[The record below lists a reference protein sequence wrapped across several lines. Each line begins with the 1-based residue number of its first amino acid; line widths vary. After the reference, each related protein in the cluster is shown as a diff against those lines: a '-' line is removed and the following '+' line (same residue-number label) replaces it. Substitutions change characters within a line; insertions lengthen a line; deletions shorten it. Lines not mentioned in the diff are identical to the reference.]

1 MLPITNLRG
10 FNYYKEVNANIK
22 YTKNF
27 QTSSFQSCRVSNV
40 IKLIFPPSSLK
51 AEKCVGPCYMLQ
63 RVCNVHWSVS
73 YCIPKKPL
81 NSVLKTTKT
90 FNKLNGKRLCTD
102 INSPNMMLFFSSFSV
117 IQLFSCSLF
126 DLLFLNIVFFSII
139 ILSFSLQFKFQT
151 FSFQLLQCWLLELYV
166 DYLNDDE
173 DMSE

>member
-1 MLPITNLRG
+1 MRRTSAPTKGARTRTHIFENFCAPLR
-10 FNYYKEVNANIK
+10 
-22 YTKNF
+22 TKIAAPA
-27 QTSSFQSCRVSNV
+27 RVRV
-40 IKLIFPPSSLK
+40 RAHARTLK
-51 AEKCVGPCYMLQ
+51 VCMLQ